1 MTKIPLVFLAGMGR
15 SGSTLL
21 ERLLDGLPGWW
32 SMGEVLQIWERGA
45 TANEKCG
52 CGEAFL
58 DCPVWTAVG
67 EKAFGGWD
75 AIEVDRVAALR
86 RSVERDRYIP
96 LLYRPTL
103 NPAFNSRLKEYN
115 RILSRLYQ
123 AVRETTGAK
132 MLVDSGK
139 HLSAALVLR
148 QNPDL
153 DLRVAHLIRDS
164 RGVAYSFAKVVKRPA
179 GGSDALMHRMSP
191 LETSLRYLAYNSLLT
206 FTFGEGRRVVR
217 YEDMVEDPGGTV
229 SEICAWATR
238 APCTDPT
245 PASGSVDLAT
255 GHGISGNPMRERN
268 GSTTLRVDDEWRARM
283 PALRKALVTAITS
296 PTLIQSRYRLWPSGP
311 PSR

>member
-1 MTKIPLVFLAGMGR
+1 RPCVRIGFRELRRDGGQDGRSRRRRDSRRTGHDHAGTSGRTGADRRAEKAAIRRTCRRPSVALRSPPGRIGRSGPGRGSRGLSSGPGTAHFRPGGFPADRRTDRPPGSRNCRVRAADRRPLAEQTVRAEAMTKIPLVFLAGMGR

-123 AVRETTGAK
+123 AVRETT
-132 MLVDSGK
+132 
-139 HLSAALVLR
+139 
-148 QNPDL
+148 
-153 DLRVAHLIRDS
+153 
-164 RGVAYSFAKVVKRPA
+164 
-179 GGSDALMHRMSP
+179 
-191 LETSLRYLAYNSLLT
+191 
-206 FTFGEGRRVVR
+206 
-217 YEDMVEDPGGTV
+217 
-229 SEICAWATR
+229 
-238 APCTDPT
+238 
-245 PASGSVDLAT
+245 
-255 GHGISGNPMRERN
+255 
-268 GSTTLRVDDEWRARM
+268 
-283 PALRKALVTAITS
+283 
-296 PTLIQSRYRLWPSGP
+296 
-311 PSR
+311 